1 MGIVRENGD
10 AYFASLT
17 HDKVKQRLEELNIS
31 SESDDTVVNASR
43 TRHIKIWHDHSSI
56 ANLGYLLVMVSLIYD
71 PAFFY
76 TRQEITDI
84 VRFFHGD
91 GPAAQFEA
99 GNKQG
104 GHYCCVGCGAHSG
117 RFSDIAYCYICRR
130 GKNLFSKGRLGG
142 KGVSV

>member
-1 MGIVRENGD
+1 MHHVQD
-10 AYFASLT
+10 
-17 HDKVKQRLEELNIS
+17 
-31 SESDDTVVNASR
+31 
-43 TRHIKIWHDHSSI
+43 IKIWHDHSSI
-56 ANLGYLLVMVSLIYD
+56 ANHGYLLVMVSLIYD

-117 RFSDIAYCYICRR
+117 RFSDIAYCYRAPKR
-130 GKNLFSKGRLGG
+130 NLQERQEFVLKGKAWRKGG
-142 KGVSV
+142 KCIVCACIHIDCGYMP